1 MSREKT
7 NAIKGIFVI
16 LIFLSHYSGYVV
28 LEGHYDI
35 PYLLLQNHLHQMVV
49 VMFWFYSGYGI
60 NSFYV
65 NNYFN
70 GDIV

>member
-7 NAIKGIFVI
+7 SVIKGIFVI

-28 LEGHYDI
+28 LEDQYDDI

-49 VMFWFYSGYGI
+49 VMF
-60 NSFYV
+60 
-65 NNYFN
+65 
-70 GDIV
+70 

>member
-7 NAIKGIFVI
+7 SVIKGIFVI

-28 LEGHYDI
+28 LEDQYDI

-49 VMFWFYSGYGI
+49 VMF
-60 NSFYV
+60 
-65 NNYFN
+65 
-70 GDIV
+70 